1 MMPSGHLLGC
11 AKAHIVVG
19 YSAPEVGFQR
29 TLLANEIRSID
40 NILRHPT
47 RLCIEGHA
55 DIATLQHNLAWCAL
69 QFILDALSIGQR

>member
-11 AKAHIVVG
+11 TKAHIVVG

-55 DIATLQHNLAWCAL
+55 DIATLQHDLAWRAL
-69 QFILDALSIGQR
+69 QFILDALCIGQC